1 MHNTDPTKDD
11 IIETGLEL
19 LFQALDYIKKSR
31 EAITEK
37 FTEKER
43 QDGFKELM
51 QHVIDKTENEDVKS
65 LAKSFQEDPETGM
78 KIYGLM
84 ADKVKLIGMKES
96 NLERTE
102 LISALDHLTE
112 KIQKSNTP
120 NENLQKEVDKLRGIE
135 STKLM
140 HVNQEIERFEKLKY
154 DSISHIQDDKLKAFI
169 KLAEDFESIEK
180 MPKIV
185 ESMKGVYDK
194 MIEQIRNKGINI
206 EKNEVKDNEQD
217 KPKETEET
225 RKETEGTGQHSEKKE
240 KEKSKEIQ
248 LDR

>member
-37 FTEKER
+37 FTEKDR
-43 QDGFKELM
+43 QEVFKEMM
-51 QHVIDKTENEDVKS
+51 QHVIDKTDSEDVKS

-78 KIYGLM
+78 QIYGLM

-112 KIQKSNTP
+112 KIQKSPTS

-154 DSISHIQDDKLKAFI
+154 DSISHIKDDKLKAFI
-169 KLAEDFESIEK
+169 KLADDFESIENT
-180 MPKIV
+180 PKIV
-185 ESMKGVYDK
+185 ESMKGVYEK

-206 EKNEVKDNEQD
+206 EKNEVEDNEQKKD
-217 KPKETEET
+217 KETEET
-225 RKETEGTGQHSEKKE
+225 GQYSGEKE
-240 KEKSKEIQ
+240 KDKSKEIQ
-248 LDR
+248 MDR